1 MALYTIS
8 DLHLP
13 IGIDK
18 PMDIFGGKWTNYVER
33 LEKNW
38 RSIVNDEDTVVIP
51 GDISWA
57 TYLEQSIPD
66 FDFIESLPGSKIIMK
81 GNHDYWWTTMSK
93 LNKFLGENNYK
104 TIKFMQNNAFMYKNV
119 AICGTR
125 GWNYI
130 GYGSA
135 LEEDIRIYE
144 REAGRFLISLDEAK
158 KNNPEKIIAFFH
170 YPPISV
176 DCSDNG
182 FIELMKNN
190 GIELCVYGHIH
201 SSGHKNAVEGV
212 RDGIKYMLVSCDYRD
227 FIPVKLCD

>member
-18 PMDIFGGKWTNYVER
+18 PMDIFGSKWTNYVQR

-38 RSIVNDEDTVVIP
+38 KAIINDDDTVVIP

-66 FDFIESLPGSKIIMK
+66 FDFIESLPGRKIIMK

-93 LNKFLGENNYK
+93 LNKFLADNNYK
-104 TIKFMQNNAFMYKNV
+104 TISFMQNNSFMYKDV

-130 GYGSA
+130 GYGTA
-135 LEEDIRIYE
+135 TDEDIRIYE
-144 REAGRFLISLDEAK
+144 REVGRFLLSLDEAK
-158 KNNPEKIIAFFH
+158 KSNPEKIIAFFH
-170 YPPISV
+170 YPPICA
-176 DCSDNG
+176 DCMDNG
-182 FIELMKNN
+182 FTEVMKNN
-190 GIELCVYGHIH
+190 GIELCIYGHIH
-201 SSGHKNAVEGV
+201 SAGHKNAVEGV